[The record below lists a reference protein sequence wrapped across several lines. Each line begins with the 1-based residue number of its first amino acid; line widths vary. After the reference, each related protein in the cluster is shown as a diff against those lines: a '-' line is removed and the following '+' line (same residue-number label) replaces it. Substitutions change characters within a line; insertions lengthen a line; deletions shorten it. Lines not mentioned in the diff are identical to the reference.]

1 MMKKENYKKHL
12 DKISCSDDFRKKMEA
27 MLSSEPAA
35 IVEYDD
41 AVTTVERADRINIR
55 RWGSL
60 AASLVLLIGIGGAAV
75 HMRNTM
81 PDINTGNDDQNS
93 IIIATETIENTSTT
107 TAGGGVSSVETTTT
121 AINNEDESRTE
132 LPAEKDT
139 TADENETVTEAD
151 DDVTTSAAE
160 ETETETSKV
169 TAVTTA
175 VSDTTSANTQAM
187 TTTSVQNITMPA
199 MSTTATRPVPAT
211 NTRPSTTRTKL
222 TTTRIIT
229 EPDMSTT
236 ATRPDAGA
244 VPESSETNTRPSSTT
259 ATTTTTT
266 ATTTTTNTNTDT
278 ELAKIIQRYMT
289 DKDSFEQLTVYSTLC
304 YQPTQED
311 LQRVLYYYCEYDED
325 SVVNDALNVFNS
337 CTWTATN
344 KSDISGE
351 SIVIGGTVNGFNFT
365 RNGYMKCGETDV
377 VYKAKSTDV
386 SKLNDLFDRIVNT
399 NDQISLQHRL
409 LTKAKYYNN
418 FEADVKIKFDKK
430 ILDMNSTDII
440 NIKGKIYY
448 ENYFMENSVDSYG
461 KYYYSLNG
469 TNSDYS
475 GELYRDEDYWVCV
488 EKGDSIA
495 EVYFDHIGF
504 TNFVQTRN
512 DYVMSGAFHSNNNEM
527 CIDYDQLHSDAFSV
541 FNIKDDTGWEI
552 LSYSH
557 IVQNGIDHI
566 TMKYESVVD
575 YDRGYDEIIKYR
587 VDENGTIVYFAKG
600 KRDIKT
606 RKEKIYLEVTIG
618 DGYGGGINY
627 DDSDFAIPQPSDEVM
642 DEYKSIYN

>member
-132 LPAEKDT
+132 PPVETDK
-139 TADENETVTEAD
+139 TADENETTTKNDE
-151 DDVTTSAAE
+151 DVTTSAAE

-199 MSTTATRPVPAT
+199 MSTTATRPISAT

-311 LQRVLYYYCEYDED
+311 FQRVLDYYCEYDED

-386 SKLNDLFDRIVNT
+386 SKLNDLFDRIVNA

-504 TNFVQTRN
+504 TYFVQTRN

-541 FNIKDDTGWEI
+541 FNIKYDTGWEI

-557 IVQNGIDHI
+557 IVQNGIDNV
-566 TMKYESVVD
+566 TMIYESPVD
-575 YDRGYDEIIKYR
+575 YDRGYEEVIKFR

-618 DGYGGGINY
+618 DGYGGGIIY